1 MKKKFFIVFTMLTT
15 ALLFM
20 GGCSSKTEEFNKP
33 ATYWY
38 QKMLKEI
45 ARGEL
50 EAADGSFTSLQSE
63 HIRSILLPEAMLIL
77 ATAHMDSEEYT
88 LANFY
93 LDEYMKR
100 YGDRKSTEFAK
111 YLKVRSGFLG
121 FRKPLRD
128 QQLLL
133 DTTKEAENFVR
144 EYPSSIY
151 RPLAE
156 SMLVKLQLGQKQLN
170 EDIASLYD
178 RLEKPEAAKKYRADA
193 NITALD
199 GIKYEKAVSPWY
211 RRAFEMK

>member
-1 MKKKFFIVFTMLTT
+1 MKRRFFIIFATLATAMLF
-15 ALLFM
+15 LS
-20 GGCSSKTEEFNKP
+20 GCSSKTEEFNKP
-33 ATYWY
+33 ADYWY

-50 EAADGSFTSLQSE
+50 ETADGSFTSLQSE
-63 HIRSILLPEAMLIL
+63 HIKSILLPEAMLIM

-93 LDEYMKR
+93 LDEFIKR

-111 YLKVRSGFLG
+111 YLKVRAGFLG

-133 DTTKEAENFVR
+133 DTTKEAEGFVR

-156 SMLVKLQLGQKQLN
+156 SMLIKLQLGQKQLN
-170 EDIASLYD
+170 EDIAGLYD
-178 RLEKPEAAKKYRADA
+178 RIDKPLAAKKYRADA
-193 NITALD
+193 NISGLD
-199 GIKYEKAVSPWY
+199 GVKYEKAVSPWY